1 MKKILVFIA
10 IVIMGISLSLA
21 QVNTSVAQRP
31 RPKDTPKVIKDNG
44 IGHRINFGLVFA
56 PTIDWMFPASTGME
70 RNGISVGMR
79 YGVGLNV
86 NLTKKKNFYV
96 SSGVYYEQLGGKLK
110 FIDNILVHIS
120 EQNFILNTTEVQRNY
135 QANYLT
141 IPLGIT
147 LKTNSINNFFIVGN
161 FGLYNSF
168 RLSAF
173 NADTYTFKNW
183 QTNEPEYWSR
193 QRVKSDEV
201 ALMKE
206 SVYGGVGMEYSI
218 SRDCRAGITL
228 NYVHSLTNYFK
239 GKGNAQNN
247 FTHEDQNA
255 KLGYLEIVLNI
266 NFF

>member
-1 MKKILVFIA
+1 MKKILVFFA

-31 RPKDTPKVIKDNG
+31 KPKNAPKAIKDKG
-44 IGHRINFGLVFA
+44 IGHRINFGFAFA
-56 PTIDWMFPASTGME
+56 PTIDWMFPGSNGME
-70 RNGISVGMR
+70 RNGIAIGMR
-79 YGVGLNV
+79 YGIGINV
-86 NLTKKKNFYV
+86 NLTQKKNFYI
-96 SSGVYYEQLGGKLK
+96 SSGVFVEQVGGKLK
-110 FIDNILVHIS
+110 FIDNILIPIS
-120 EQNFILNTTEVQRNY
+120 VENATLNTTEIQRNY
-135 QANYLT
+135 QANYIT

-161 FGLYNSF
+161 LGLYNSF

-173 NADTYTFKNW
+173 NADTYTFRNW

-201 ALMKE
+201 ALLKE
-206 SVYGGVGMEYSI
+206 SIYGGLGMEYSI
-218 SRDCRAGITL
+218 SRDCRAGITV
-228 NYVHSLTNYFK
+228 NYVQSLTNYFK

-247 FTHEDQNA
+247 FTHENQKA
-255 KLGYLEIVLNI
+255 KLGYLEIVLNL

>member
-31 RPKDTPKVIKDNG
+31 KPKNAPKAIKDKG
-44 IGHRINFGLVFA
+44 IGHRINFGFAFA
-56 PTIDWMFPASTGME
+56 PTIDWMFPGSNGME
-70 RNGISVGMR
+70 RNGIAIGMR
-79 YGVGLNV
+79 YGIGINV
-86 NLTKKKNFYV
+86 NLTQKKNFYI
-96 SSGVYYEQLGGKLK
+96 SSGVFVEQVGGKLK
-110 FIDNILVHIS
+110 FIDNILIPIS
-120 EQNFILNTTEVQRNY
+120 VENATLNTTEIQRNY
-135 QANYLT
+135 QANYIT

-161 FGLYNSF
+161 LGLYNSF

-173 NADTYTFKNW
+173 NADTYTFRNW

-201 ALMKE
+201 ALLKE
-206 SVYGGVGMEYSI
+206 SIYGGLGMEYSI
-218 SRDCRAGITL
+218 SRDCRAGITV
-228 NYVHSLTNYFK
+228 NYVQSLTNYFK

-247 FTHEDQNA
+247 FTHENQKA
-255 KLGYLEIVLNI
+255 KLGYLEIVLNL